1 MKHNRTRVVLIIL
14 EIAITLAIVTN
25 CVNVIMAER
34 LKMSRQSGLDDAHTF
49 WMRIRPFD
57 AAYRKDGAI
66 DNAVDRDVRL
76 IAEIPGVQAVAN
88 TNLRWWEGGGS
99 SSPYVGLGGNA
110 EPQSSQQYYGTK
122 DLIPAIGAKIIAG
135 RAFREGDHGTGPMI
149 DPATNVIISKALA
162 DTLFPDGNAV
172 GRQIQVA
179 IRRGETIGDPKTVV
193 GVIEEFYNPF
203 GMPGQGDVIADR
215 VVLMPA
221 RVGSYS
227 GGMSYQVRV
236 KPGVA
241 MATVMTEV
249 EKRLA
254 AADAGRVFEFL
265 STMDRRKQWFSTST
279 VIVTTMTFIIIT
291 LVAVTVLGLL
301 GLTSLAVSER
311 TKQIGTRRALGA
323 TKGDI
328 LGHFLIE
335 NWIVTTAGIVLG
347 IIAAYALNF
356 ALVSQMTDVKL
367 SWQLVS
373 GAVLLLWVNGLV
385 ATLPPAWRA
394 MMVAPAVATRS
405 I

>member
-1 MKHNRTRVVLIIL
+1 
-14 EIAITLAIVTN
+14 
-25 CVNVIMAER
+25 
-34 LKMSRQSGLDDAHTF
+34 
-49 WMRIRPFD
+49 
-57 AAYRKDGAI
+57 
-66 DNAVDRDVRL
+66 
-76 IAEIPGVQAVAN
+76 
-88 TNLRWWEGGGS
+88 
-99 SSPYVGLGGNA
+99 
-110 EPQSSQQYYGTK
+110 YGTK